1 MLGNTF
7 CAILSL
13 SFKALKKTKEK
24 VKNMRILIV
33 SDTHGSVE
41 RVYEVYKKLA
51 ADSPVDLIV
60 HCGDYADDAAKIMR
74 HLGKKVLWVR
84 GNCDGCFDE
93 KEFAI
98 LETEA
103 GNFFVCHGHMQNIG
117 YSKQDLYYY
126 AAQED
131 CIGVIYGHTHRADKT
146 ELGDFVFINPGSLTR
161 PRDGSGGTF
170 ALLNTSEG
178 HKDVRILRYND
189 FITDGTGKDIKKKV
203 KGGHLRDLLNY
214 SDGF

>member
-1 MLGNTF
+1 
-7 CAILSL
+7 
-13 SFKALKKTKEK
+13 
-24 VKNMRILIV
+24 MRILIV
-33 SDTHGSVE
+33 SDTHGKVQ
-41 RVYEVYKKLA
+41 RVYDIYKKLTK
-51 ADSPVDLIV
+51 DSPIDLIV
-60 HCGDYADDAAKIMR
+60 HCGDYADDGLEIQK
-74 HLGKKVLWVR
+74 HLGKRVLWVR

-93 KEFAI
+93 KEYAI

-103 GNFFVCHGHMQNIG
+103 GSFFVCHGHMQNIG

-126 AAQED
+126 ALQED
-131 CIGVIYGHTHRADKT
+131 CIGAIYGHTHRADKT
-146 ELGDFVFINPGSLTR
+146 ELGDFIFINPGSLER

-178 HKDVRILRYND
+178 YKDVRILRYSD
-189 FITDGTGKDIKKKV
+189 VMLDGDSSPSPKKKV